1 MLPMSIPS
9 HCSLMQPAAET
20 IQRQLAHL
28 TLQAPKIPI
37 LHNVDVKTHSDAASI
52 KQILIQQ
59 LISPVRWVDTIQAF
73 SVAGVTNIVE
83 CGPGKVLA
91 GLNKRINSNLQQLP
105 LADSEAIRQ
114 AVNSLS

>member
-1 MLPMSIPS
+1 
-9 HCSLMQPAAET
+9 MQPAAET

-37 LHNVDVKTHSDAASI
+37 LHNVDVKIHSDAASI

-73 SVAGVTNIVE
+73 SATGVTNIVE

-91 GLNKRINSNLQQLP
+91 GLNKRINSNLQQLS

-114 AVNSLS
+114 AVNNLS

>member
-1 MLPMSIPS
+1 MGRHYSG
-9 HCSLMQPAAET
+9 
-20 IQRQLAHL
+20 
-28 TLQAPKIPI
+28 
-37 LHNVDVKTHSDAASI
+37 
-52 KQILIQQ
+52 
-59 LISPVRWVDTIQAF
+59 F